1 MTRHLTANECEILNG
16 FKEQYTQLFDVYAAA
31 IEPIIALPDDL
42 KSLFIPAQHN
52 AETHMLFDSALLCV
66 YARRLFKKLARHMA
80 LKRAVADPDHCVEQI
95 MTSTPVASFVHQLT
109 FVNQSIRAIDYA
121 ITNKTA
127 YSTSGGVP
135 PLDLERLQR
144 ICYALKL
151 DPEHVQRVY
160 ADLASTQMPM
170 FDYLAFCQML
180 ERNVSLSFSANCKR
194 QLLQFQH
201 QIIDSIFLPSRVKA
215 LLETAFHDNQ

>member
-1 MTRHLTANECEILNG
+1 MNRQLTAHECEILNG

-42 KSLFIPAQHN
+42 KSLFMPAQHSN
-52 AETHMLFDSALLCV
+52 ETHMLFDSALLCV
-66 YARRLFKKLARHMA
+66 YARRLLKKLARHMA
-80 LKRAVADPDHCVEQI
+80 LKYAVENPDRCVER
-95 MTSTPVASFVHQLT
+95 MMDSTPVSSFVHQLT

-121 ITNKTA
+121 ITDKTA

-135 PLDLERLQR
+135 PLDVERLQR

-151 DPEHVQRVY
+151 EPEHVQLVY
-160 ADLASTQMPM
+160 IDLAATHMPM
-170 FDYLAFCQML
+170 FDYLSFCQML
-180 ERNVSLSFSANCKR
+180 ERNVALSFSANCQR

-201 QIIDSIFLPSRVKA
+201 QLIDAIFLPGRVKA
-215 LLETAFHDNQ
+215 LLETALHDNQ